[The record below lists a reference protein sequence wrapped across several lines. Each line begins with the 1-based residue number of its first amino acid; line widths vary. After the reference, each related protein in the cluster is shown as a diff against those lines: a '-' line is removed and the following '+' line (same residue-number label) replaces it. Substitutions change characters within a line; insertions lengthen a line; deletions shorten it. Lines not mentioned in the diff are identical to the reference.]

1 MSAVPS
7 ESTNKLLETMSFC
20 RTSIATTWKLGLGS
34 AGLVALLSLT
44 AGALPSTSV
53 IRGGICFLVFGLIG
67 WGINAVLVTAGVKPE
82 KPDETYEEIESSRTL
97 DEDGQW

>member
-7 ESTNKLLETMSFC
+7 ESTNKLLETVSFC
-20 RTSIATTWKLGLGS
+20 RASIATTLKLGLGS
-34 AGLVALLSLT
+34 AAVVALLSLT

-67 WGINAVLVTAGVKPE
+67 WGINAVLVAAGEKPE
-82 KPDETYEEIESSRTL
+82 KLDDTYQEDLSSRTL
-97 DEDGQW
+97 GEDGRS